1 MLNQEVYSQ
10 VKIYDKNKAK
20 DYLTVELN
28 LYKSTKSSDAEILTS
43 LKGTTY
49 NFVNGKVETDKV
61 EKEDKFK
68 SKESKNY
75 EVSEVYISQCEKW
88 LCLRI

>member
-10 VKIYDKNKAK
+10 VKIYDKTKQK
-20 DYLTVELN
+20 TILQLSLN
-28 LYKSTKSSDAEILTS
+28 LYKSTKSSDAEVLTS

-49 NFVNGKVETDKV
+49 NFVNGKVEADKV

-68 SKESKNY
+68 SKESKTTKFL
-75 EVSEVYISQCEKW
+75 S
-88 LCLRI
+88 LHFLM

>member
-28 LYKSTKSSDAEILTS
+28 LYKSTKSSDAEILTA

-49 NFVNGKVETDKV
+49 NFVNGKVEADKV

-75 EVSEVYISQCEKW
+75 EVSKFTF
-88 LCLRI
+88 LM